1 MCKFSFLIAVA
12 NAAYHKR
19 ICTKDTGTSGS
30 RENMN
35 LRAIPL
41 AALLAYDRRLYSG

>member
-12 NAAYHKR
+12 NAAYRKR
-19 ICTKDTGTSGS
+19 ICTKDTGTSGPK
-30 RENMN
+30 EDIN

-41 AALLAYDRRLYSG
+41 VALLPPNRRLYSG